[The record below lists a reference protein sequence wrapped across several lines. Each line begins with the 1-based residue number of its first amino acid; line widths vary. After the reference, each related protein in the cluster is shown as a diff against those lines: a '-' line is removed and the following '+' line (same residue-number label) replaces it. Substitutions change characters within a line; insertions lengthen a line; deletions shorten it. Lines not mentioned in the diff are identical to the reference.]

1 MKKHFILSLILSLF
15 FLSEVTLAQPTT
27 PQRIISVGAGV
38 TELLE
43 ALDVGDQLIAV
54 DSTSRRFADKYQIP
68 LLGYQRNLASEGILA
83 LQPNLLIGSEE
94 MGPESVLTQLRQAK
108 IRIEVLENPQKN
120 HQDLQQH
127 IQLLGQL
134 LAKNKS
140 AEKLSTQVMQQ
151 IRRIQ
156 SLPRGKNR
164 ALFLL
169 LSNKGQLSTGGHS
182 TTIHGMLDLM
192 QLHNLSAE
200 KQGYY
205 AYSIEAVLALQPDIL
220 LLSERNLSQD
230 LNTLQKQYPF
240 LQQLNATK
248 QGCIFS
254 VDGQALLGGFNLSSL
269 RESERIMQAIA
280 DNQNCLQ

>member
-1 MKKHFILSLILSLF
+1 MKKQFILSLLLSLF

-27 PQRIISVGAGV
+27 PQRIIAVGAGV

-108 IRIEVLENPQKN
+108 IQIEVLENPQKN

-127 IQLLGQL
+127 IQRLGQL

-140 AEKLSTQVMQQ
+140 AEKLSAQVMQQ
-151 IRRIQ
+151 IRQIQ

-169 LSNKGQLSTGGHS
+169 LSDKGQLSTGGHR
-182 TTIHGMLDLM
+182 TTINGMLDLM

-220 LLSERNLSQD
+220 LLSERSLSQD
-230 LNTLQKQYPF
+230 LSALQKKYPF
-240 LQQLNATK
+240 LQQLNATN

-269 RESERIMQAIA
+269 RESQRIMQAIA